1 MDYNTLARGLGI
13 HDVPIWIDYWPEKE
27 IHRLAT
33 YNKAQYQ
40 LPYNDPGT
48 AIKATIENL
57 VSEQNARGKRYSDYL
72 TRTCEELA
80 GTQMKPKPWKEIPR
94 LAPIAW
100 NTGTYQRYR
109 ELHFDYES
117 SLRNTSRALERRI
130 NIGRKLLQI
139 EEVQA
144 ALIRRM
150 GVVQLRRNIAIREH
164 FYQFRLEAGQ
174 VEPTDEE
181 LYRAYAEMDIVRTY
195 QFPPGRSI
203 HQQEDPELL
212 YDYEP
217 PGWRE

>member
-1 MDYNTLARGLGI
+1 MNYTTLARKLGI

-33 YNKAQYQ
+33 YEKAVHQ
-40 LPYNDPGT
+40 LKENDPGT
-48 AIKATIENL
+48 AIKAEIKAL
-57 VSEQNARGKRYSDYL
+57 VTEQNARGKRYSDYL
-72 TRTCEELA
+72 TRHSEDLA
-80 GTQMKPKPWKEIPR
+80 GTQMNPKPWTEIPKG
-94 LAPIAW
+94 APLVW
-100 NTGTYQRYR
+100 NLRTYKRYR

-117 SLRNTSRALERRI
+117 SLRTTARALERRI

-150 GVVQLRRNIAIREH
+150 GVVQLRRNIAVREH
-164 FYQFRLEAGQ
+164 FCQFRLEAGQ

-181 LYRAYAEMDIVRTY
+181 LYEAYAEMDIVRTY

-203 HQQEDPELL
+203 QRQEDPELL

>member
-1 MDYNTLARGLGI
+1 MNYTTLARKLGI

-33 YNKAQYQ
+33 YDKAVLQ
-40 LPYNDPGT
+40 LKKNDPGT
-48 AIKATIENL
+48 AIKAEIETL

-72 TRTCEELA
+72 TRTSKDLV
-80 GTQMKPKPWKEIPR
+80 GTQMNPKPWKEIPR

-100 NTGTYQRYR
+100 NLKTYKRYW
-109 ELHFDYES
+109 ELHFYYGIF
-117 SLRNTSRALERRI
+117 LKKTTWALEKRI

-164 FYQFRLEAGQ
+164 FYQFRLDAGQ

-181 LYRAYAEMDIVRTY
+181 LYKAYAEMDIVRTY

-203 HQQEDPELL
+203 QRQEDPELL